1 MKLKMKIHERAHCPP
16 HVSEGDI
23 WWVNI
28 GDNVGQ
34 EINGKGKNFARPVY
48 IYQKL
53 SSDFYLVLPM
63 TSKYKQG
70 SWYVSIMQQ
79 ARIVTVC
86 LHQVRVLDYRRLM
99 NKLGEIDE
107 ADMVNIQ
114 NKFEYLYIKTKTP
127 R

>member
-1 MKLKMKIHERAHCPP
+1 MIKRFLEWMKLKMKIHERAHCPP

-53 SSDFYLVLPM
+53 SSDFYLVLRPLSINKEVGM
-63 TSKYKQG
+63 YPSCSRQELLLCVYTRSE
-70 SWYVSIMQQ
+70 SW
-79 ARIVTVC
+79 TTE
-86 LHQVRVLDYRRLM
+86 D
-99 NKLGEIDE
+99 
-107 ADMVNIQ
+107 
-114 NKFEYLYIKTKTP
+114 
-127 R
+127 